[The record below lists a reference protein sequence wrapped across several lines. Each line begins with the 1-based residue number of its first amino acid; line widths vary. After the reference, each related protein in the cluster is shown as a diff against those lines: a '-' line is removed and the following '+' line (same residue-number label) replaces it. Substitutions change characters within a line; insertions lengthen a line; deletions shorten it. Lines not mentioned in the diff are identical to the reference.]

1 MNISRL
7 VPATVTDSLRHWCL
21 WAALLQPRRSSSLV
35 TGKTG
40 LRSNLLGNTRLHRFP
55 QGKRSSLIAGESGWG
70 FLMIYIWC
78 VNVIF
83 LLLSCLHSREQPLA
97 ALLRGVW
104 LPGGDEAEVEVLGSG
119 ALGLPA
125 ILPIKEVLEDVDGL
139 ALRPKARYLK
149 EEPVREPFPQQN
161 PGKSHLSCPLVSC
174 RCLSQLFTSLIL
186 PSKLIFRAIFES
198 YANLQFHISLHSQ
211 NYEEEEKVRTS
222 SQKDFWHLYYFL
234 GADLWTEPWESEGL

>member
-1 MNISRL
+1 
-7 VPATVTDSLRHWCL
+7 
-21 WAALLQPRRSSSLV
+21 
-35 TGKTG
+35 
-40 LRSNLLGNTRLHRFP
+40 
-55 QGKRSSLIAGESGWG
+55 
-70 FLMIYIWC
+70 MIYIWC

-174 RCLSQLFTSLIL
+174 R
-186 PSKLIFRAIFES
+186 AIFES

-211 NYEEEEKVRTS
+211 NYEEEEKVPTFGQS
-222 SQKDFWHLYYFL
+222 LESQRVCRSLV
-234 GADLWTEPWESEGL
+234 TECLDEALP